1 MPAINWKEKAAAL
14 LHDPVFKA
22 FNIKSHEDLASKLCD
37 IAGVPYIRG
46 QEDIIGSSLDRIPL
60 PNELY
65 GKQIRVGM
73 DELKYFIHPISGEKI
88 TVLEQDLYSKIAD
101 ANLQKKYIEELRNK
115 TKLIR
120 AQNTD
125 DEKFYHALWW
135 ELGYL
140 TDFVGFMPADT
151 RVPNHSIID
160 HLEITAALQSCKKD
174 DKIDAALVMFAI
186 GPVQE
191 LIAQARKTV
200 DLWAGSYLLS
210 YLTYKAIEYIGI
222 NYGFDNIVY
231 PYLRGNAFVYRTL
244 QRQGVT
250 LFTEP
255 LMDEKIASVPNVFL
269 AIVPAWE
276 AKKVINMCEEVV
288 RKSWEELASDILEK
302 KLKNPT
308 EKAIGLKNIEEYKKQ
323 IELFP
328 IINSTMIPLPDNVS
342 GIKNIIEYVTIDE
355 KFISEFESY
364 ISFIEFIE
372 SKGGYKINAGSFY
385 RYVFKVL
392 TSRLNAIKT
401 VRYFHPY
408 QSDEQIGAQR
418 IPDDFGAGVRACVEV
433 LDTVGNEVK
442 RDYLGTVNTV
452 KRFLRDVLVSKK
464 LFDERIT
471 FKSVLEIAL
480 ENDVN
485 KEISE
490 KVKSGELELNAVE
503 TQQKL
508 KNGYIAVLM
517 MDGDR
522 MGKLVS
528 GESAPTMSKM
538 LHDKAVQT
546 LKEIQNNNPGE
557 NFFFDKPILT
567 PSYQKAISR
576 TLGIFSSLVQ
586 YVVEDEYQGM
596 LIYAGGDDV
605 LAILPAD
612 KVLPCA
618 NKIRKMYSGIG
629 DIELK
634 IGSTTYK
641 FANGVLYKNGM
652 PYTTMMGPTAA
663 MSAGI
668 SIINHKSPLRVA
680 IELARKQ
687 EHRAKEKLGRSAF
700 SIAIV
705 RRSGQIEEVGSK
717 WEING
722 MDVIEKS
729 YELYQKS
736 EQFKLSHR
744 SFYKILE
751 SDLELARED
760 ETFLELVIEYIL
772 RKSDAKSKESEEFKR
787 FTKELKEY
795 AKRVFATSNI
805 SERPSNPFDLIL
817 TVGFTKRGDKRG
829 GN

>member
-1 MPAINWKEKAAAL
+1 MPATNWKEKAAAL

-22 FNIKSHEDLASKLCD
+22 FNIKSHESLASELCG

-46 QEDIIGSSLDRIPL
+46 QEDIVGSSLDRIPL

-65 GKQIRVGM
+65 GRQIRVGM

-88 TVLEQDLYSKIAD
+88 TVLEQDLYSKIAN
-101 ANLQKKYIEELRNK
+101 ANLQEKYIEELRNK
-115 TKLIR
+115 IKRIR

-125 DEKFYHALWW
+125 EEKFYHALWW

-174 DKIDAALVMFAI
+174 GKIDAALVMFAI

-210 YLTYKAIEYIGI
+210 YLTYKAIESIGI

-244 QRQGVT
+244 RRQGT
-250 LFTEP
+250 APLTKP

-276 AKKVINMCEEVV
+276 TKKVINMCEEVV

-302 KLKNPT
+302 KLKNPN
-308 EKAIGLKNIEEYKKQ
+308 EKENIEEYKKQ

-328 IINSTMIPLPDNVS
+328 IINSAMIPLPDNVS
-342 GIKNIIEYVTIDE
+342 EVEKIIEYVTTDE
-355 KFISEFESY
+355 KFISEFKSY

-401 VRYFHPY
+401 IRYFHTY

-418 IPDDFGAGVRACVEV
+418 IPDDFGAGVRACVEA
-433 LDTVGNEVK
+433 LDTAGNEVK
-442 RDYLGTVNTV
+442 IDYLGTVNTV

-528 GESAPTMSKM
+528 GESAPTMGKM
-538 LHDKAVQT
+538 LHDKAVRT

-634 IGSTTYK
+634 IDSTTYK
-641 FANGVLYKNGM
+641 FTNGVLYKNDM
-652 PYTTMMGPTAA
+652 PYTTMMGPTAT

-705 RRSGQIEEVGSK
+705 RRSGQIEEVGLK

-722 MDVIEKS
+722 MDVIEKA

-760 ETFLELVIEYIL
+760 ETFLERVIEYIL

-805 SERPSNPFDLIL
+805 FESPSNPFDLIL